1 MAPWLHRLDPIA
13 LQFPEF
19 TVFGAT
25 LHPAVHWYGIMY
37 LLAFA
42 TAWWLGRMR
51 IRAGRLP
58 GVGDA
63 AFGDLMFYGMLGVI
77 LGGRLGYILFY
88 DLPVYL
94 HDPLQALKIWEGGM
108 SFHGGLVGVCVA
120 TWLWARRQKL
130 HFFDV
135 GDFIAPLVPPGLF
148 FGRIGNFI
156 NGELWGKYTGGDWG
170 VIFPGAE
177 PQLANLP
184 AAQLQALHASGALDR
199 FARHPS
205 PLYEAALE
213 GLVMFAVLWVY
224 SRNPRPR
231 YAVAGLFALMYGVFR
246 FAVEFVRV
254 PDMQLDYLALGWV
267 TMGQLLS
274 LPLIALGLFW
284 LWLSRRSPTLA
295 PAAPAAP

>member
-58 GVGDA
+58 GVGEA

-224 SRNPRPR
+224 SRKPRPR

-295 PAAPAAP
+295 PAAP

>member
-19 TVFGAT
+19 TVVGAT

-58 GVGDA
+58 GVGEA

-108 SFHGGLVGVCVA
+108 SFHGGLIGVCVA

-213 GLVMFAVLWVY
+213 GLVMFAVLWAY
-224 SRNPRPR
+224 SRKPRPR

>member
-19 TVFGAT
+19 TVFGAN

-42 TAWWLGRMR
+42 TAWWLGRLR

-58 GVGDA
+58 GVGEA

-108 SFHGGLVGVCVA
+108 SFHGGLIGVCVA
-120 TWLWARRQKL
+120 TWMWARRQKL

-148 FGRIGNFI
+148 FGRMGNFI

-177 PQLANLP
+177 TQLREVP

-205 PLYEAALE
+205 PLYEAVLE
-213 GLVMFAVLWVY
+213 GLVMFAVLWWY
-224 SRNPRPR
+224 SRKPRPR

-254 PDMQLDYLALGWV
+254 PDAQLEYLALGWV

-284 LWLSRRSPTLA
+284 LWLSRRAPTLA
-295 PAAPAAP
+295 PPAG

>member
-1 MAPWLHRLDPIA
+1 MAPWLHRIDPIA

-19 TVFGAT
+19 TVFGTT
-25 LHPAVHWYGIMY
+25 LHPAVHWYGVMY

-42 TAWWLGRMR
+42 AGWWLGRTR

-58 GVGDA
+58 GVNDA
-63 AFGDLMFYGMLGVI
+63 AYGDLIFYCMLGVI
-77 LGGRLGYILFY
+77 LGGRIGYILFY

-108 SFHGGLVGVCVA
+108 SFHGGLLGVCA
-120 TWLWARRQKL
+120 AMWLWARRHGL

-170 VIFPGAE
+170 VVFPAAE

-213 GLVMFAVLWVY
+213 GLVLFAVLWWY
-224 SRNPRPR
+224 SRKPRPR
-231 YAVAGLFALMYGVFR
+231 YAVAGLFALLYGVFR
-246 FAVEFVRV
+246 FVVEFVRV
-254 PDMQLDYLALGWV
+254 PDAQLEYLALGWV

-274 LPLIALGLFW
+274 LPLIALGVFW

-295 PAAPAAP
+295 PAAS